1 MKYRFFTA
9 SLALLCVLVAAT
21 ILASNRDS
29 RAASPLQTSAE
40 LPTLAL
46 SPAVASGL
54 SLPIGITNAGD
65 GSGRL
70 FIIQQAGRIRLVK
83 NGSLLATPFLDITS
97 RVSCCGERGLLGLA
111 FPRDYVTKGY
121 FYINYTNTAGN
132 TVVAR
137 YQRNATNPDLADP
150 ASEQIILTVA
160 QPFANHNGGHLAF
173 SPVDGQLYV
182 AMGDGGD
189 GGDPGNRA
197 QNPNELLGKILR
209 LDVETGRPYT
219 YTISQTN
226 PFINSASFRPEIW
239 ALGVRNPWRFSFD
252 RAAGDLYIG
261 DVGQSNFEEI
271 NFQPASSAGGE
282 NYGWRI
288 MEGMHCFN
296 PPGCSVTGLTLP
308 VWEYTHAEG
317 CSVTGGFVY
326 RGGTFP
332 RMQGLYFYGDYCTG
346 RIWGLRLEGG
356 TWQNSLLL
364 DTAINIS
371 SFGEDEAG
379 NVYVA
384 SHNTGE
390 IFRLVDTA
398 PVPPPTPTPV
408 PTTFSFEAANVSV
421 NEAAGKAQYKVI
433 RSGDPSGEFTL
444 NYGTVDGTASNRKDY
459 TTAFGTLRFAPGELT
474 KTFDVLITND
484 ETDEGAETVTL
495 SLILVSGGQF
505 SLVET
510 GTLTIND
517 DDAATSA
524 TNPIDRSDF
533 FVRQHYL
540 DFLNREPDAAG
551 LAFWVNNIESC
562 GANNSCREVRR
573 IDTSAAFFLS
583 IEFQETGFL
592 VYRIRRAAFGDLP
605 TFAEFIGETQRISRD
620 IIVGVGDWE
629 SRLQRNKQDFINEYV
644 TRPGFT
650 ARFPTGQTPAAYV
663 DTLNAAA
670 GGALSQAERNE
681 LVARLSDGRETRAS
695 ALLRVAED
703 EDFRRAELNRAFV
716 LMQYFGYLR
725 RHPSDPPDIDM
736 RGFEFWLDKLNDHGG
751 DFRGAQMVEAFI
763 TSIEYRDR
771 FR

>member
-1 MKYRFFTA
+1 
-9 SLALLCVLVAAT
+9 
-21 ILASNRDS
+21 
-29 RAASPLQTSAE
+29 
-40 LPTLAL
+40 
-46 SPAVASGL
+46 
-54 SLPIGITNAGD
+54 
-65 GSGRL
+65 
-70 FIIQQAGRIRLVK
+70 
-83 NGSLLATPFLDITS
+83 
-97 RVSCCGERGLLGLA
+97 
-111 FPRDYVTKGY
+111 VTKGY
-121 FYINYTNTAGN
+121 FYVNYTNTAGN

-137 YQRNATNPDLADP
+137 YLRSAANPDLADP
-150 ASEQIILTVA
+150 ASEQILLTVA

-219 YTISQTN
+219 YTIPQTN
-226 PFINSASFRPEIW
+226 PFAGRAGFRPEIW

-252 RAAGDLYIG
+252 RVTGDLYIG

-271 NFQPASSAGGE
+271 NFQPSSSAGGE

-296 PPGCSVTGLTLP
+296 PPGCSVAGLTLP

-317 CSVTGGFVY
+317 CSVTGGYVY

-332 RMQGLYFYGDYCTG
+332 RMQGLYFYGDYCSG
-346 RIWGLRLEGG
+346 RIWALRLEGG
-356 TWQNSLLL
+356 TWQSSLLL
-364 DTAINIS
+364 DTAINIT

-390 IFRLVDTA
+390 VFRLVDTA
-398 PVPPPTPTPV
+398 TAPAPTPTPV
-408 PTTFSFEAANVSV
+408 PATFNFEAAALSV
-421 NEAAGKAQYKVI
+421 AEGQGRAQIKI
-433 RSGDPSGEFTL
+433 LRFGDPAGEFVLKYSTA
-444 NYGTVDGTASNRKDY
+444 DGSASERRDY
-459 TTAFGTLRFAPGELT
+459 TTALGTLRFAPGELT

-484 ETDEGAETVTL
+484 ETDEAPETIAL
-495 SLILVSGGQF
+495 SLSQVRGGLTFQIANT
-505 SLVET
+505 E
-510 GTLTIND
+510 LTIND
-517 DDAATSA
+517 DDAATSVP
-524 TNPIDRSDF
+524 NPIDRSDF

-551 LAFWVNNIESC
+551 LAFWTNNIESC

-583 IEFQETGFL
+583 IEFQETGFF
-592 VYRIRRAAFGDLP
+592 VYRLHKAAFGDLP
-605 TFAEFIGETQRISRD
+605 TFREFLDDTQQISRD

-629 SRLQRNKQDFINEYV
+629 AQLARNKQAFVNEYV
-644 TRPGFT
+644 TRPGFA
-650 ARFPTGQTPAAYV
+650 ARFPAGQTPSLYV
-663 DTLNAAA
+663 NALNLGA
-670 GGALSQAERNE
+670 GGALSQAERDA
-681 LVARLSDGRETRAS
+681 LVARLSDGRETRAT
-695 ALLRVAED
+695 ALRLIAED

-725 RHPSDPPDIDM
+725 RNPNDAPDTDF
-736 RGFEFWLDKLNDHGG
+736 RGYDFWLQKLDEHGG